1 MKKFY
6 RYELYCDN
14 EYQGVGIFHGLTELN
29 LETEIENKLL
39 APFDEKLSYPPIC
52 EKCEFLFK
60 EKGNELFKAHIQS
73 IIQAFNDSGL
83 FDVRQLIV
91 EHIDLNNIIYEDS
104 YQIAVPT
111 GFLDKWRTVS

>member
-14 EYQGVGIFHGLTELN
+14 EYQDVGIFHGLTELD
-29 LETEIENKLL
+29 LEKETEDILL
-39 APFDEKLSYPPIC
+39 APFDEKLLYPPIC
-52 EKCEFLFK
+52 EKCEFLFT

-91 EHIDLNNIIYEDS
+91 EHIDPNNIIYEDS